1 VIGGDSGIDFESV
14 LSWQPQTKVYAT
26 PFFDDSRL
34 TIYELFEPMNK
45 VGFISLGCPK
55 NLVDSEVMMGQLKAN
70 GYELTADA
78 SEADTVVVNTCGF
91 IDSAK
96 KESIEAI
103 LEAAQLKTNGK
114 AKRLV
119 VAGCLVER
127 YRDELKASMP
137 EVDAFIGTSQI
148 NDILAVCD
156 PQTNTR
162 SLPIITVGNQSA
174 TYLYDE
180 STPRVLATPSHYAFI
195 KIAEGCDRPCA
206 FCFIPQMRGHF
217 RSRRFGSIVAEA
229 HQLAEEG
236 VKELILVAQD
246 SSRYGEDLG
255 KQDALAHLLRE
266 LSHTEGIEWV
276 RVMYTYPTHISDA
289 FLDVLAEEAK
299 AVKYLDMPL
308 QHASQNVLK
317 LMKRGGN
324 RASLE
329 KLIKRVRERVPGIA
343 VRTTFIAGF
352 PGETDGDFEELLAFV
367 KNVEFDRVGVFTY
380 SDEEGTPAFELPN
393 KVDPKIAKQRR
404 IRLMKAQS
412 RISRKRNKAKVGEVL
427 RVIFEGESN
436 ESDLLWQGRIETQA
450 PDIDGCVLIN
460 DVPEGF
466 IPLPGEMVNVLITEA
481 QEYDL
486 VGKIVSCQ

>member
-1 VIGGDSGIDFESV
+1 MS
-14 LSWQPQTKVYAT
+14 
-26 PFFDDSRL
+26 
-34 TIYELFEPMNK
+34 K

-55 NLVDSEVMMGQLKAN
+55 NLVDSEVMMGRLQAS
-70 GYELTADA
+70 GYEITADA
-78 SEADTVVVNTCGF
+78 GEADTVVVNTCGF

-96 KESIEAI
+96 QESIEAI
-103 LEAAQLKTNGK
+103 LEAAKLKTEGR

-127 YRDELKASMP
+127 YRDELKAEMP
-137 EVDAFIGTSQI
+137 EVDAFIGTNQI
-148 NDILAVCD
+148 NDILAVCN

-162 SLPIITVGNQSA
+162 SLPVIPLGNQSA

-236 VKELILVAQD
+236 VKELVLVAQD

-255 KQDALAHLLRE
+255 KPDALAGLLRE
-266 LSHTEGIEWV
+266 LSHTDGIEWV

-289 FLDVLAEEAK
+289 FLDVLAEEPK
-299 AVKYLDMPL
+299 AVKYLDIPL
-308 QHASQNVLK
+308 QHASQNVLR

-324 RASLE
+324 RESLE
-329 KLIKRVRERVPGIA
+329 RLIERVRARVPGIG
-343 VRTTFIAGF
+343 VRTTFITGF
-352 PGETDGDFEELLAFV
+352 PGETDDDFDELLQFV
-367 KNVEFDRVGVFTY
+367 KKTGFDRLGVFTY
-380 SDEEGTPAFELPN
+380 SDEEGTPAYDLPN
-393 KVDPKIAKQRR
+393 KVDPRIAKKRR
-404 IRLMKAQS
+404 DLLMKEQS
-412 RISRKRNKAKVGEVL
+412 RISQRRHQEMVGQTVRVL
-427 RVIFEGESN
+427 FEGESQ
-436 ESDLLWQGRIETQA
+436 ESDLLWQGRMETQA

-460 DVPEGF
+460 DAPEGVM
-466 IPLPGEMVNVLITEA
+466 PLPGELVDVLITEA

-486 VGKIVSCQ
+486 VGRIV

>member
-1 VIGGDSGIDFESV
+1 M
-14 LSWQPQTKVYAT
+14 K
-26 PFFDDSRL
+26 
-34 TIYELFEPMNK
+34 K

-55 NLVDSEVMMGQLKAN
+55 NLVDSEVMMGHLKQN
-70 GYELTADA
+70 GYQITADA
-78 SEADTVVVNTCGF
+78 ADAETVVINTCGF

-96 KESIEAI
+96 KESIDTI
-103 LEAAQLKTNGK
+103 LEAAQLKTNGQ
-114 AKRLV
+114 AKRLI

-127 YRDELKASMP
+127 YRDELKAEIP
-137 EVDAFIGTSQI
+137 EVDAFIGTNQI

-156 PQTNTR
+156 PKTNTR
-162 SLPIITVGNQSA
+162 SLPVVPIGNQSA

-180 STPRVLATPSHYAFI
+180 STPRVLATPCHYAFV

-217 RSRRFGSIVAEA
+217 RSRRFGSIVAEV

-236 VKELILVAQD
+236 VKEIILVAQD

-255 KQDALAHLLRE
+255 KQDALARLLRE
-266 LSHTEGIEWV
+266 LAHVDGIEWV

-289 FLDVLAEEAK
+289 FLDVLAEEPK

-324 RASLE
+324 RKSLE
-329 KLIKRVRERVPGIA
+329 RLIERVRQRVPGIA
-343 VRTTFIAGF
+343 VRTTFISGF
-352 PGETDGDFEELLAFV
+352 PGETEDDFDELMSFI

-380 SDEEGTPAFELPN
+380 SDEEGTPAFELAE
-393 KVDPKIAKQRR
+393 KVPHRTAARR
-404 IRLMKAQS
+404 RNALMKEQAK
-412 RISRKRNKAKVGEVL
+412 ISRRKNRARVGEVVPVL
-427 RVIFEGESN
+427 FEGESK
-436 ESDLLWQGRIETQA
+436 ESELLWQGRMETQA

-460 DVPEGF
+460 DVPDGV
-466 IPLPGEMVNVLITEA
+466 IPEAGEIVKVEITEA
-481 QEYDL
+481 HEYDL
-486 VGKIVSCQ
+486 IGRIVNHG

>member
-1 VIGGDSGIDFESV
+1 
-14 LSWQPQTKVYAT
+14 
-26 PFFDDSRL
+26 
-34 TIYELFEPMNK
+34 MHK

-55 NLVDSEVMMGQLKAN
+55 NLVDSEVMMGQLKQKGFQITAN
-70 GYELTADA
+70 AED
-78 SEADTVVVNTCGF
+78 ADTVVVNACGF

-103 LEAAQLKTNGK
+103 LEAARLKTEGK

-127 YRDELKASMP
+127 YRDELKAEMP

-148 NDILAVCD
+148 NDILSVCD
-156 PQTNTR
+156 PKTNTR
-162 SLPIITVGNQSA
+162 SLPVIPLGNRSA

-180 STPRVLATPSHYAFI
+180 STPRVLATPSHYAYI

-217 RSRRFGSIVAEA
+217 RSRRFGSIAAEA

-236 VKELILVAQD
+236 VQELILVAQD

-266 LSHTEGIEWV
+266 LSHTDGIEWV
-276 RVMYTYPTHISDA
+276 RVMYTYPTHISDE
-289 FLDVLAEEAK
+289 FLKVLAEEPK

-324 RASLE
+324 RGSLE
-329 KLIKRVRERVPGIA
+329 RLLERVRRQVPGIA
-343 VRTTFIAGF
+343 VRTTFITGF
-352 PGETDGDFEELLAFV
+352 PGESEEDFTELMTFV

-393 KVDPKIAKQRR
+393 KVDPKIAERR
-404 IRLMKAQS
+404 RVQLMKEQS
-412 RISRKRNKAKVGEVL
+412 KIAKRKHNAMIGETVQ
-427 RVIFEGESN
+427 VMFEGESA
-436 ESDLLWQGRIETQA
+436 ESDLLWQGRMETQA

-460 DVPEGF
+460 DVPKGF
-466 IPLPGEMVNVLITEA
+466 VPIAGKVVDVLIEDA

-486 VGKIVSCQ
+486 VGRIVA

>member
-1 VIGGDSGIDFESV
+1 
-14 LSWQPQTKVYAT
+14 
-26 PFFDDSRL
+26 
-34 TIYELFEPMNK
+34 MNK

-55 NLVDSEVMMGQLKAN
+55 NLVDSEVMMGQLKQK
-70 GYELTADA
+70 GFEITADA
-78 SEADTVVVNTCGF
+78 EEADTVVVNTCGF

-103 LEAAQLKTNGK
+103 LEAARLKTSGK
-114 AKRLV
+114 ATRLI

-127 YRDELKASMP
+127 YRDELKAEMP

-148 NDILAVCD
+148 NDILSVCD
-156 PQTNTR
+156 PKTNTR
-162 SLPIITVGNQSA
+162 TLPVIPLGNQSA

-266 LSHTEGIEWV
+266 LSHTDGIEWV
-276 RVMYTYPTHISDA
+276 RVMYTYPTHISDE
-289 FLDVLAEEAK
+289 FLRALAEERK

-324 RASLE
+324 RGSLE
-329 KLIKRVRERVPGIA
+329 RLIERVRERVPGIA
-343 VRTTFIAGF
+343 VRTTFITGF
-352 PGETDGDFEELLAFV
+352 PGETEDDFNELMKFV

-380 SDEEGTPAFELPN
+380 SDEEGTPAFDLPN
-393 KVDPKIAKQRR
+393 KVDPKIAKRR
-404 IRLMKAQS
+404 RDQLMKAQS
-412 RISRKRNKAKVGEVL
+412 KIAKKKHKTMVGQTVRVL
-427 RVIFEGESN
+427 FEGESN
-436 ESDLLWQGRIETQA
+436 ESDLLWQGRMETQA

-460 DVPEGF
+460 DAPEGF
-466 IPLPGEMVNVLITEA
+466 VPEPGQLVNVSITEA

-486 VGKIVSCQ
+486 IGRIVV

>member
-1 VIGGDSGIDFESV
+1 M
-14 LSWQPQTKVYAT
+14 T
-26 PFFDDSRL
+26 
-34 TIYELFEPMNK
+34 K

-55 NLVDSEVMMGQLKAN
+55 NLVDSEVMMGQLRQN
-70 GYELTADA
+70 GYEITADA
-78 SEADTVVVNTCGF
+78 AEADTVVVNTCGF
-91 IDSAK
+91 IESAK
-96 KESIEAI
+96 QESIETI
-103 LEAAQLKTNGK
+103 LEAARLKTGGK
-114 AKRLV
+114 ATRLI
-119 VAGCLVER
+119 VAGCMVER
-127 YRDELKASMP
+127 YRDELKVEMP

-156 PQTNTR
+156 PNTNTR
-162 SLPIITVGNQSA
+162 SLPIVPLGNQSA

-276 RVMYTYPTHISDA
+276 RVMYTYPTHISDG
-289 FLDVLAEEAK
+289 FLDVLAEEPK

-329 KLIKRVRERVPGIA
+329 RLIERVRKRVSGIA
-343 VRTTFIAGF
+343 VRTTFITGF
-352 PGETDGDFEELLAFV
+352 PGETEEDFAELLTFV
-367 KNVEFDRVGVFTY
+367 RNVEFDRVGVFTY
-380 SDEEGTPAFELPN
+380 SDEEGTPACDLPD
-393 KVDPKIAKQRR
+393 KVEPKIARQRR
-404 IRLMKAQS
+404 ARLMREQAK
-412 RISRKRNKAKVGEVL
+412 ISLRRNKAKVGEVF
-427 RVIFEGESN
+427 RVLFEGEST
-436 ESDLLWQGRIETQA
+436 ESDLLWQGRLETQA
-450 PDIDGCVLIN
+450 PDIDGCVLIS
-460 DVPEGF
+460 DAPDGF
-466 IPLPGEMVNVLITEA
+466 IPQPGEMVDVLIAEA
-481 QEYDL
+481 QEYAL
-486 VGKIVSCQ
+486 VGRII

>member
-1 VIGGDSGIDFESV
+1 
-14 LSWQPQTKVYAT
+14 
-26 PFFDDSRL
+26 
-34 TIYELFEPMNK
+34 MNK

-55 NLVDSEVMMGQLKAN
+55 NLVDSEVMMGHLKQS
-70 GYELTADA
+70 GYEITANA
-78 SEADTVVVNTCGF
+78 EEADTVVVNTCGF
-91 IDSAK
+91 IESAK
-96 KESIEAI
+96 QESIETI
-103 LEAAQLKTNGK
+103 LEAARLKTGGT
-114 AKRLV
+114 ATRLI

-127 YRDELKASMP
+127 YRDELKAEMP

-148 NDILAVCD
+148 SDILSVCD
-156 PQTNTR
+156 PSTNTR
-162 SLPIITVGNQSA
+162 TLPVIPLGNQTA

-255 KQDALAHLLRE
+255 KPDALAHLLRQ
-266 LSHTEGIEWV
+266 LSHTDGVEWV
-276 RVMYTYPTHISDA
+276 RVMYTYPTHISDG
-289 FLDVLAEEAK
+289 FLDVLAEEPK
-299 AVKYLDMPL
+299 AVRYLDMPL

-317 LMKRGGN
+317 LMRRGGN

-329 KLIKRVRERVPGIA
+329 RLIERVRSRVPGIA
-343 VRTTFIAGF
+343 VRTTFITGF
-352 PGETDGDFEELLAFV
+352 PGETDADFEELMAFV

-380 SDEEGTPAFELPN
+380 SDEERTPAYDLPN
-393 KVDPKIAKQRR
+393 KVDPKIASQRR
-404 IRLMKAQS
+404 ARLMKEQS
-412 RISRKRNKAKVGEVL
+412 RISRKKNKARIGE
-427 RVIFEGESN
+427 RIQVIFEGESN
-436 ESDLLWQGRIETQA
+436 ESDLLWQGRTETQA

-460 DVPEGF
+460 DAPEGF
-466 IPLPGEMVNVLITEA
+466 SPALGDFVSVLITEG

-486 VGKIVSCQ
+486 VGRIV

>member
-1 VIGGDSGIDFESV
+1 M
-14 LSWQPQTKVYAT
+14 K
-26 PFFDDSRL
+26 
-34 TIYELFEPMNK
+34 K

-55 NLVDSEVMMGQLKAN
+55 NLVDSEVMMGHLKQN
-70 GYELTADA
+70 GYQITADA
-78 SEADTVVVNTCGF
+78 ADADTVVVNTCGF

-96 KESIEAI
+96 QESIDTI
-103 LEAAQLKTNGK
+103 LEAAQLKKNGQ
-114 AKRLV
+114 AKRLI

-127 YRDELKASMP
+127 YRDELKAEIP
-137 EVDAFIGTSQI
+137 EVDAFIGTNQI

-156 PQTNTR
+156 PKTNTR
-162 SLPIITVGNQSA
+162 SLPVVPIGNQSA

-180 STPRVLATPSHYAFI
+180 STPRVLATPSHYAFV

-255 KQDALAHLLRE
+255 KPDALARLLRE
-266 LSHTEGIEWV
+266 LARVDGIEWV

-289 FLDVLAEEAK
+289 FLDVLAEEPR

-324 RASLE
+324 RQSLE
-329 KLIKRVRERVPGIA
+329 RLIERVRRRVPGIA
-343 VRTTFIAGF
+343 VRTTFISGF
-352 PGETDGDFEELLAFV
+352 PGETESDFNELLTFV
-367 KNVEFDRVGVFTY
+367 KSVEFDRVGVFNY
-380 SDEEGTPAFELPN
+380 SDEEGTPAFALPN
-393 KVDPKIAKQRR
+393 KVPHRTASRRRTALMKEQAKIAKRKH
-404 IRLMKAQS
+404 KAMIGKTV
-412 RISRKRNKAKVGEVL
+412 RVL
-427 RVIFEGESN
+427 FEGESS
-436 ESDLLWQGRIETQA
+436 ESELLWQGRMESQA

-460 DVPEGF
+460 DAPEGF
-466 IPLPGEMVNVLITEA
+466 MPQAGDLIDVQIEEA
-481 QEYDL
+481 HEYDL
-486 VGKIVSCQ
+486 IGRIV

>member
-1 VIGGDSGIDFESV
+1 M
-14 LSWQPQTKVYAT
+14 K
-26 PFFDDSRL
+26 
-34 TIYELFEPMNK
+34 K

-55 NLVDSEVMMGQLKAN
+55 NFVDSEVMMGQLKVN
-70 GYELTADA
+70 GYQITSDA
-78 SEADTVVVNTCGF
+78 EEADTVVVNTCGF

-96 KESIEAI
+96 KESIDAI
-103 LEAAQLKTNGK
+103 LEAARLKTEGK

-127 YRDELKASMP
+127 DRDELRAEIP

-156 PQTNTR
+156 PKTNMR
-162 SLPIITVGNQSA
+162 SLPVVQLGNQTA

-180 STPRVLATPSHYAFI
+180 STPRILATPSHYAFV

-276 RVMYTYPTHISDA
+276 RVMYTYPTHISDG
-289 FLDVLAEEAK
+289 FLDVLAEEPK

-329 KLIKRVRERVPGIA
+329 RLIERVRSRVPDIA
-343 VRTTFIAGF
+343 VRTTFITGF
-352 PGETDGDFEELLAFV
+352 PGETEDDFNELMTFV

-380 SDEEGTPAFELPN
+380 SDEEGTPAFGLPD
-393 KVDPKIAKQRR
+393 KVDPKIAKRR
-404 IRLMKAQS
+404 RDQLMKEQS
-412 RISRKRNKAKVGEVL
+412 KIAKRKHKAMIGKTVS
-427 RVIFEGESN
+427 VIFEGESN
-436 ESDLLWQGRIETQA
+436 ESDLLWQGRMETQA

-460 DVPEGF
+460 DAPEGF
-466 IPLPGEMVNVLITEA
+466 VPQAGEMVHVLITEA

-486 VGKIVSCQ
+486 VGKVLSNEQ

>member
-1 VIGGDSGIDFESV
+1 MKKI
-14 LSWQPQTKVYAT
+14 
-26 PFFDDSRL
+26 
-34 TIYELFEPMNK
+34 
-45 VGFISLGCPK
+45 GFISLGCPK
-55 NLVDSEVMMGQLKAN
+55 NLVDTEVMMGQLRQS
-70 GYELTADA
+70 GYQITADA
-78 SEADTVVVNTCGF
+78 EEADTVVVNTCGF

-103 LEAAQLKTNGK
+103 LEAARLKTEGK
-114 AKRLV
+114 ATRLV

-127 YRDELKASMP
+127 YRDELKAEMP

-148 NDILAVCD
+148 NDILSVCD
-156 PQTNTR
+156 PKTNMR
-162 SLPIITVGNQSA
+162 SLPIIPLGNQSA

-229 HQLAEEG
+229 QQLAEEG

-266 LSHTEGIEWV
+266 LSHTDGIDWV
-276 RVMYTYPTHISDA
+276 RVMYTYPTHISDG
-289 FLDVLAEEAK
+289 FLDVLAEEPK

-308 QHASQNVLK
+308 QHASQNVLR

-329 KLIKRVRERVPGIA
+329 RLIERVRLRVPGIA
-343 VRTTFIAGF
+343 VRTTFITGF
-352 PGETDGDFEELLAFV
+352 PGETEEDFNELLAFV
-367 KNVEFDRVGVFTY
+367 RKVEFDRVGVFTY
-380 SDEEGTPAFELPN
+380 SDEEGTPAFDLPN
-393 KVDPKIAKQRR
+393 KVDPKIGRQRR
-404 IRLMKAQS
+404 DRLMKEQS
-412 RISRKRNKAKVGEVL
+412 KISRRRKQTRIGETVQVL
-427 RVIFEGESN
+427 FEGESS
-436 ESDLLWQGRIETQA
+436 ESELLWQGRMETQA
-450 PDIDGCVLIN
+450 PDIDGCILIN
-460 DVPEGF
+460 DAPEGF
-466 IPLPGEMVNVLITEA
+466 VPQPGELVNVLIEAA

-486 VGKIVSCQ
+486 VGRIVL

>member
-1 VIGGDSGIDFESV
+1 M
-14 LSWQPQTKVYAT
+14 T
-26 PFFDDSRL
+26 
-34 TIYELFEPMNK
+34 K

-55 NLVDSEVMMGQLKAN
+55 NLVDSEVMMGQLKQN
-70 GYELTADA
+70 GYEITANA
-78 SEADTVVVNTCGF
+78 AEADMLVVNTCGF
-91 IDSAK
+91 IESAK
-96 KESIEAI
+96 KESIDAI
-103 LEAAQLKTNGK
+103 LEAAQLKTGGK
-114 AKRLV
+114 ATRLI

-127 YRDELKASMP
+127 YRDDLKAAMP

-148 NDILAVCD
+148 NDILSVCD

-162 SLPIITVGNQSA
+162 SLPVIPLGNQTA

-229 HQLAEEG
+229 QQLAEEG

-266 LSHTEGIEWV
+266 LSHTDGIEWV
-276 RVMYTYPTHISDA
+276 RVMYTYPTHISDG

-329 KLIKRVRERVPGIA
+329 RLIKRVRQRVPGIA
-343 VRTTFIAGF
+343 VRTTFITGF
-352 PGETDGDFEELLAFV
+352 PGETEADFEELLKFV

-380 SDEEGTPAFELPN
+380 SDEEGTEAFDLPG
-393 KVDPKIAKQRR
+393 KVDPKMAKKRR
-404 IRLMKAQS
+404 DRLMREQAK
-412 RISRKRNKAKVGEVL
+412 ISRRRNQAKVGETFQVL
-427 RVIFEGESN
+427 FEGESK
-436 ESDLLWQGRIETQA
+436 ESELLWQGRLETQA

-466 IPLPGEMVNVLITEA
+466 MPQPGELVNVLITEA

-486 VGKIVSCQ
+486 VGRVL

>member
-1 VIGGDSGIDFESV
+1 MS
-14 LSWQPQTKVYAT
+14 
-26 PFFDDSRL
+26 
-34 TIYELFEPMNK
+34 K

-55 NLVDSEVMMGQLKAN
+55 NLVDSEVMMGRLQAS
-70 GYELTADA
+70 GYEITADA
-78 SEADTVVVNTCGF
+78 GEADTVVVNTCGF

-96 KESIEAI
+96 QESVEAI
-103 LEAAQLKTNGK
+103 LEAAKLKTEGR

-127 YRDELKASMP
+127 YRDELKAEMP
-137 EVDAFIGTSQI
+137 EVDAFIGTNQI
-148 NDILAVCD
+148 NDILAVCN
-156 PQTNTR
+156 PKTNTR
-162 SLPIITVGNQSA
+162 SLPVIPLGNQSA

-236 VKELILVAQD
+236 VKELVLVAQD

-255 KQDALAHLLRE
+255 KPDALAGLLRE
-266 LSHTEGIEWV
+266 LSHTDGIEWV

-289 FLDVLAEEAK
+289 FLDVMAEEPK
-299 AVKYLDMPL
+299 AVKYLDIPL
-308 QHASQNVLK
+308 QHASQNVLR

-324 RASLE
+324 RESLE
-329 KLIKRVRERVPGIA
+329 RLIERVRARVPGIG
-343 VRTTFIAGF
+343 VRTTFITGF
-352 PGETDGDFEELLAFV
+352 PGETDDDFDELLQFV
-367 KNVEFDRVGVFTY
+367 KKTGFDRLGVFTY
-380 SDEEGTPAFELPN
+380 SDEEGTPAYDLPN
-393 KVDPKIAKQRR
+393 KVDSKIAKKRR
-404 IRLMKAQS
+404 DLLMKEQS
-412 RISRKRNKAKVGEVL
+412 RISQRRHKEMVGQTVRVL
-427 RVIFEGESN
+427 FEGESQ
-436 ESDLLWQGRIETQA
+436 ESDLLWQGRMETQA

-460 DVPEGF
+460 DAPEGVM
-466 IPLPGEMVNVLITEA
+466 PLPGELVDVLITEA

-486 VGKIVSCQ
+486 VGRIV

>member
-1 VIGGDSGIDFESV
+1 MKIGF
-14 LSWQPQTKVYAT
+14 
-26 PFFDDSRL
+26 
-34 TIYELFEPMNK
+34 M
-45 VGFISLGCPK
+45 SLGCPK
-55 NLVDSEVMMGQLKAN
+55 NLVDSEVMMGQLKQK
-70 GYELTADA
+70 GYQITADA
-78 SEADTVVVNTCGF
+78 TEADTLVVNTCGF

-103 LEAAQLKTNGK
+103 LEAAKLKTGGN
-114 AKRLV
+114 ATRLV

-127 YRDELKASMP
+127 YRDELKAEMP
-137 EVDAFIGTSQI
+137 EVDAFIGTSQV
-148 NDILAVCD
+148 NDILTVCD
-156 PQTNTR
+156 PAINTR
-162 SLPIITVGNQSA
+162 SLPVLPLGNQSA

-180 STPRVLATPSHYAFI
+180 STPRILATPSHYAFI
-195 KIAEGCDRPCA
+195 KIAEGCDRPCG

-255 KQDALAHLLRE
+255 KSDALAQLLLE

-289 FLDVLAEEAK
+289 FLDVMAEEPK

-329 KLIKRVRERVPGIA
+329 RLIERVRQRVPGIGI
-343 VRTTFIAGF
+343 RTTFITGF
-352 PGETDGDFEELLAFV
+352 PGETENDFEELLAFV
-367 KNVEFDRVGVFTY
+367 KKVEFDRVGVFTY
-380 SDEEGTPAFELPN
+380 SDEEGTPAYELLN
-393 KVDPKIAKQRR
+393 KVTPKVAKKRR
-404 IRLMKAQS
+404 DLLMKAQAKIS
-412 RISRKRNKAKVGEVL
+412 KRRNSARIGQIVSVL
-427 RVIFEGESN
+427 FEGDSE
-436 ESDLLWQGRIETQA
+436 ESDLLWQGRLETQA

-466 IPLPGEMVNVLITEA
+466 IPSPGEMVNVLITEA

-486 VGKIVSCQ
+486 VGRID

>member
-1 VIGGDSGIDFESV
+1 
-14 LSWQPQTKVYAT
+14 
-26 PFFDDSRL
+26 
-34 TIYELFEPMNK
+34 MNK

-55 NLVDSEVMMGQLKAN
+55 NLVDSEVMMGRLQAS
-70 GYELTADA
+70 GYEITADA

-96 KESIEAI
+96 QESIEAI
-103 LEAAQLKTNGK
+103 LEAAKLKTEGG
-114 AKRLV
+114 ASRLI

-127 YRDELKASMP
+127 YRDELKAEMP
-137 EVDAFIGTSQI
+137 EVDAFIGTNQI

-162 SLPIITVGNQSA
+162 SLPVLPLGNQSA

-180 STPRVLATPSHYAFI
+180 STPRVLATPQHYAFI

-246 SSRYGEDLG
+246 SSRYGEDLE

-289 FLDVLAEEAK
+289 FLDVIAEESK

-308 QHASQNVLK
+308 QHASQNVLR

-324 RASLE
+324 RESLE
-329 KLIKRVRERVPGIA
+329 RLIQRVRARVPDIG
-343 VRTTFIAGF
+343 VRTTFITGF
-352 PGETDGDFEELLAFV
+352 PGETAEDFAELLQFV

-380 SDEEGTPAFELPN
+380 SDEEGTPAYELPD
-393 KVDPKIAKQRR
+393 KVDPKIAKERR
-404 IRLMKAQS
+404 DRLMKEQS
-412 RISRKRNKAKVGEVL
+412 RISLRRHKAMVGQTV
-427 RVIFEGESN
+427 RVMFEGESN
-436 ESDLLWQGRIETQA
+436 ESELLWQGRMETQA

-460 DVPEGF
+460 DAPEGF
-466 IPLPGEMVNVLITEA
+466 VPISGEMVDVFITEA
-481 QEYDL
+481 QQYDL
-486 VGKIVSCQ
+486 VGRIV